1 MTKRIFNSVF
11 LTAITVLL
19 ASAVLI
25 IGSLYGYFS
34 VVQKQQLRSETILA
48 AKGAEDEGIS
58 YFTDLD
64 TSAFRVTW
72 IAADGRVIYDSG
84 TDSGEMENHIDREEI
99 KEALENGAGESER
112 YSATMLEHLLYCARR
127 LKDGSV
133 IRLSVTQSSVLHL
146 ALGML
151 QPIIFIFLAAGII
164 SYLMASRLSKRIV
177 KPLNELDLDN
187 PAENEDYDEISPLLR
202 HIEAQKKQILSQKRE
217 LELKKQEFETV
228 TDNMNEGLLLLDKEG
243 RVITLNPAAA
253 RILET
258 DKGCIGKD
266 ILIVNRSPEMQEL
279 LREAEKGS
287 RAERIIEI
295 GEGKYQL
302 DSSPVSSE
310 KGAAGTVLLIFDVTE
325 REKAEQLRREFT
337 ANVSHELKTPLH
349 SISGCAELINNDM
362 VKPEDLKRF
371 SGQIYSEAQRMIS
384 LVEDIIRLS
393 RLDEGAQDLKRE
405 DTDLL
410 EIAKTAVNSLT
421 AKAEKAEVSLEIS
434 GESAVI
440 NGIPQLL
447 SAVATNLCDNAIKY
461 NRKGGRVLVTVEKN
475 EDYAVLTVKDS
486 GIGIPPEHISRIFE
500 RFYRVDKSRSK
511 EAGGTGLGLSI
522 VKHAAK
528 LHNAEISVDSKVGE
542 GTEISVKF
550 PLN

>member
-34 VVQKQQLRSETILA
+34 VVQKQQLRSQTILA

-72 IAADGRVIYDSG
+72 IAADGAVIYDSG
-84 TDSGEMENHIDREEI
+84 ADSGEMENHIDREEI
-99 KEALENGAGESER
+99 KAALENGAGESER
-112 YSATMLEHLLYCARR
+112 YSSTMFERLLYCARR

-202 HIEAQKKQILSQKRE
+202 HIEAQKRQILSQKRE

-258 DKGCIGKD
+258 DKDCIGKD
-266 ILIVNRSPEMQEL
+266 ILTVNRSLEMQEL
-279 LREAEKGS
+279 LKEAEKGS

-405 DTDLL
+405 EADLL
-410 EIAKTAVNSLT
+410 EIAKTAVYSLT

-447 SAVATNLCDNAIKY
+447 SAVAVNLCDNAIKY
-461 NRKGGRVLVTVEKN
+461 NRKGGKVLVTVEKSA
-475 EDYAVLTVKDS
+475 DYAVLTVKDS

-511 EAGGTGLGLSI
+511 
-522 VKHAAK
+522 
-528 LHNAEISVDSKVGE
+528 
-542 GTEISVKF
+542 
-550 PLN
+550 

>member
-34 VVQKQQLRSETILA
+34 VVQKQQLRSQTILA
-48 AKGAEDEGIS
+48 AKGAEEEGVS

-72 IAADGRVIYDSG
+72 IAADGTVIYDSG
-84 TDSGEMENHIDREEI
+84 ADSGEMENHIDREEI
-99 KEALENGAGESER
+99 KAALENGAGESER
-112 YSATMLEHLLYCARR
+112 YSSTMFERLLYCARR

-202 HIEAQKKQILSQKRE
+202 HIEAQKRQILSQKRE
-217 LELKKQEFETV
+217 LELKRQEFETV

-258 DKGCIGKD
+258 DKDCIGKD
-266 ILIVNRSPEMQEL
+266 ILTVNRSLEMQEL
-279 LREAEKGS
+279 LKEAENGS

-405 DTDLL
+405 GTDLL

-447 SAVATNLCDNAIKY
+447 SAVAVNLCDNAIKY
-461 NRKGGRVLVTVEKN
+461 NRKGGKVLVTVEKSA
-475 EDYAVLTVKDS
+475 DYAVLTVKDS

-500 RFYRVDKSRSK
+500 RFYRVDKSHPT
-511 EAGGTGLGLSI
+511 GGTGLGLSI
-522 VKHAAK
+522 VKHGAAYLGAAVELK
-528 LHNAEISVDSKVGE
+528 SEVGKGSE
-542 GTEISVKF
+542 FLLTF
-550 PLN
+550 PKTGK